1 MTETGITTPGGP
13 PAEGQPAGEPVLGPG
28 VPHIGRKLA
37 RRLRFWAI
45 LIVTLGA
52 VGAASAAIY
61 RYRQAA
67 GAADLPVAP
76 ARKGEFLVII
86 RCRGDLKAGKSAQIY
101 TPIVP
106 NLRIA
111 WMAAAGEPVKAGDP
125 LIKFDSSSAEQQLA
139 QKEAALRQAQAS
151 LDQAVAQSKIT
162 AEQDASDLGQA
173 KYTVERAKLDAS
185 KEDILSKIDGE
196 EKKIDQAV
204 AEQRLNVQQATVAL
218 HATSDKSKIA
228 SLTRLR
234 DQAQGYV
241 DITKQRIAQM
251 EIKAPIAGIPNYSP
265 NYTQGW
271 NNVRPF
277 KVGDNVFAGMNLAEI
292 PDLDTLEIDVKVEE
306 TDRGRVSVGND
317 VRVQVDALPELSV
330 AARLDRI
337 SPLAELST
345 NEWPPTRTFRAYARI
360 PHPDPRLRPGMN
372 GGMDIVI
379 SRIPDAISIPSKAV
393 FTKDGKPV
401 VYVAKNRHY
410 TPVPVEVQA
419 RNPDEVAVKGI
430 APGVMVTLV
439 DVEKTGGQGTSVGQ
453 GAKQK

>member
-1 MTETGITTPGGP
+1 MPGPYRGKRR
-13 PAEGQPAGEPVLGPG
+13 L
-28 VPHIGRKLA
+28 I
-37 RRLRFWAI
+37 RRLRGWLIFVVI
-45 LIVTLGA
+45 LAA
-52 VGAASAAIY
+52 VGAASAGIY

-67 GAADLPVAP
+67 GVVDLPVAP

-86 RCRGDLKAGKSAQIY
+86 RCRGDLKAGRSAQVY

-111 WMAAAGEPVKAGDP
+111 WMAPPGEPVVAGDS
-125 LIKFDSSSAEQQLA
+125 LIKFDSSSAEQTLA
-139 QKEAALRQAQAS
+139 QKEAELRQAQAT
-151 LDQAVAQSKIT
+151 LDQAVAQAKIT
-162 AEQDASDLGQA
+162 AEQDASDLAQA
-173 KYTVERAKLDAS
+173 KYTVERARLEAS
-185 KEDILSKIDGE
+185 KEDILSKIAGDE
-196 EKKIDQAV
+196 TKVDLAV
-204 AEQRLNVQQATVAL
+204 AEQRLKAQEATVAL

-234 DQAQGYV
+234 DQAQGDV
-241 DITKQRIAQM
+241 DVTKHRIAQM
-251 EIKAPIAGIPNYSP
+251 EIKAPIAGIPNYAP
-265 NYTQGW
+265 NYSQGW

-292 PDLDTLEIDVKVEE
+292 PDLNTLEMDAKVEE
-306 TDRGRVSVGND
+306 TDRGRIGPGND
-317 VRVQVDALPELSV
+317 VRVKVDSLPELNL
-330 AARLDRI
+330 AAKVDRI

-360 PHPDPRLRPGMN
+360 LHPDSRLRPGMN
-372 GGMDIVI
+372 GGMDIII
-379 SRIPDAISIPSKAV
+379 SRIPNAISIPAKAI

-410 TPVPVEVQA
+410 TPVAVEVQA

-430 APGVMVTLV
+430 APAAMVALV
-439 DVEKTGGQGTSVGQ
+439 DVEKEGQGSTAGSQ